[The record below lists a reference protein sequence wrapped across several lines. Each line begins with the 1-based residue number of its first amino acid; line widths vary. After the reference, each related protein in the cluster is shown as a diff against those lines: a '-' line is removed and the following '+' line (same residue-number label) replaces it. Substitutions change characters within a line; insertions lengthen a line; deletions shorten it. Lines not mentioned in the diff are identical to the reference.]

1 VQDLDEALD
10 FSSQTG
16 RIEGMEETVTVPA
29 RVVTVD
35 YTGPCLGVACLL
47 LGLVIVALVVVLVR
61 GRRGRDNPPV

>member
-1 VQDLDEALD
+1 
-10 FSSQTG
+10 
-16 RIEGMEETVTVPA
+16 MEETVTVPA

-35 YTGPCLGVACLL
+35 YTGPCLGVAFLL